1 MTTTEMPPPDSS
13 NGSSN
18 GSSIG
23 TRKVTRASPTL
34 IGWVVRDLVI
44 GLSVVL
50 LLWLAGGLQQLF
62 SVWWTA
68 LPIAVI
74 CFIACYALCY
84 IVHEWGHYLGA
95 RFSGIKMP
103 LAPYRGFIL
112 GQFQID
118 DYTVKQYL
126 WLSWGG
132 DLGHVIVTVGALIL
146 YLVQPGW
153 VSGAFL
159 VGGIAFSVQALA
171 VDQPIIWKVTNGADI
186 VETATIGTAPQL
198 ILKRT
203 WQTWLPLASLIVL
216 WQWFS

>member
-1 MTTTEMPPPDSS
+1 MTTTQMIPPDSS
-13 NGSSN
+13 NGTGRDIRDSH
-18 GSSIG
+18 
-23 TRKVTRASPTL
+23 RASPTL
-34 IGWVVRDLVI
+34 LGWVVRDAAI
-44 GLSVVL
+44 GLSIVL
-50 LLWLAGGLQQLF
+50 LLWLADGLHQQF
-62 SVWWTA
+62 PVWWTA
-68 LPIAVI
+68 LPIAVL

-103 LAPYRGFIL
+103 LAPYKGILL

-132 DLGHVIVTVGALIL
+132 DLGHVIVTICALML
-146 YLVQPGW
+146 YLIQPGW

-159 VGGIAFSVQALA
+159 VGGLAFSVQALA
-171 VDQPIIWKVTNGADI
+171 VDQPIIWKVTAGADI
-186 VETATIGTAPQL
+186 VETATIGTAPKM

-203 WQTWLPLASLIVL
+203 WQTWLPLAGLL
-216 WQWFS
+216 LGWHLLN